1 MRQTETEELERVKA
15 RVTNKAI
22 QKTKTNKNSKLSMSP
37 WGNSF
42 CSKKNTPK
50 HKASYTHIRRYGQP
64 NKRQRETK
72 TDRQDKRHTERRGK
86 RAGEGGERG
95 CLRPQTNQ
103 KGKEC

>member
-64 NKRQRETK
+64 NKDKERQRQ
-72 TDRQDKRHTERRGK
+72 TDRTRDTQRGGK
-86 RAGEGGERG
+86 EGGGGGGRG
-95 CLRPQTNQ
+95 VLTPTDKPKR
-103 KGKEC
+103 EC